1 MKSSHGCRQLP
12 NPPQSHRIEGCKPL
26 LPATNTTSNTQPMD
40 QGINQNLKFYYRK
53 QVILRQ
59 VKAIEKKTD
68 LQITVLDAL
77 RMLHN
82 AWDKFTETTIQNCF
96 KHAKFATTLTNTV
109 IIEDDKSRRRHPISC
124 PSPLSSLWR
133 FTRWNSIFK
142 TRVLKGSLQRD

>member
-1 MKSSHGCRQLP
+1 
-12 NPPQSHRIEGCKPL
+12 
-26 LPATNTTSNTQPMD
+26 MD
-40 QGINQNLKFYYRK
+40 QGIIQNLKVYYQK

-96 KHAKFATTLTNTV
+96 KHAKFATTQTNTEITEHDEDPEDN
-109 IIEDDKSRRRHPISC
+109 IILAALPFRVPYEDYAQVDENLNTAETSTEKDIVD
-124 PSPLSSLWR
+124 
-133 FTRWNSIFK
+133 SI
-142 TRVLKGSLQRD
+142 RAAWS